1 MRLGSVVLGLIGI
14 LVGGVWILQGSG
26 VLLGSFMTGQ
36 RSWLVIGIVVAVG
49 GLALTYNGIRRPAR
63 R

>member
-14 LVGGVWILQGSG
+14 LVGLVWILQGAG

-36 RSWLVIGIVVAVG
+36 RLWLVIGIVVAVI
-49 GLALTYNGIRRPAR
+49 GLALTYNGIRPTAR

>member
-1 MRLGSVVLGLIGI
+1 MRLGSVVLGLVGI
-14 LVGGVWILQGSG
+14 LVGGLWILQGSG

-36 RSWLVIGIVVAVG
+36 RFWLIIGIVVAVVG
-49 GLALTYNGIRRPAR
+49 IALTYTGIRPAR